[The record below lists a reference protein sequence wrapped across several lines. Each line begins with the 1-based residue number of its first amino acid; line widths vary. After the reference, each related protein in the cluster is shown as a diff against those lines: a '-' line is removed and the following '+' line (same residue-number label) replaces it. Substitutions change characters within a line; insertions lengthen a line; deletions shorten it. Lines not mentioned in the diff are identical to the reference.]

1 MIQLHNDNLIARGR
15 SRDCYLHP
23 EDRRRVIKISTM
35 KRRRR
40 RDSNWKEWKHYQHM
54 MKKHGPMD
62 FISHCYGFVDTNLG
76 PGLVCDCV
84 RDYDGEIS
92 KTLFQIS
99 TGDYQYD
106 TLRIEKALSRY
117 VDKLI
122 ANNIQ
127 LFDFSLPNIVIRI
140 TGDGGYHPVSIDLKG
155 RFNNREFIPVSTFI
169 PCMSR
174 RKLARRG
181 KRLLETVRDFSKRG
195 VDSKT
200 GTRTL

>member
-1 MIQLHNDNLIARGR
+1 MVELCNENIIAHGR

-23 EDRRRVIKISTM
+23 KDPGRVIKISTL

-40 RDSNWKEWKHYQHM
+40 RDSNWREWKHYEYL
-54 MKKHGPMD
+54 MKRHGPMD

-84 RDYDGEIS
+84 RDHDGKIS

-106 TLRIEKALSRY
+106 VPRIENALTRY
-117 VDKLI
+117 VENLI
-122 ANNIQ
+122 VNNIQ
-127 LFDFSLPNIVIRI
+127 LFDFSLPNIVIQV
-140 TGDGGYHPVSIDLKG
+140 TADGGYHPVSVDLKG
-155 RFNNREFIPVSTFI
+155 RFNNREFIPVSTYIAF
-169 PCMSR
+169 MSR

-181 KRLLETVRDFSKRG
+181 KRLLEEVRHFS
-195 VDSKT
+195 
-200 GTRTL
+200 